1 MGTFIFENC
10 LPSTD
15 AGVSK
20 TSIKRN
26 SLRRSNLRAC
36 SGLQGALSRTNR
48 KKHIH
53 TCPAKTVY
61 PEDLPVITFLEGSF
75 PQQVK
80 SLKKAYV

>member
-1 MGTFIFENC
+1 MFRLAG
-10 LPSTD
+10 STEQ
-15 AGVSK
+15 
-20 TSIKRN
+20 N
-26 SLRRSNLRAC
+26 E
-36 SGLQGALSRTNR
+36 Q